1 MDVTFNKGG
10 IIMRDSFSDRM
21 DAQRAVL
28 KQVNQVAWPQ
38 EELFALSEDAIQRW
52 VSVNRLGDDNEIVKL
67 AREAGDALLFLA
79 NASQEQIAPEY
90 ASHVSDVTA
99 ILERLRSVM
108 TSTVSIA

>member
-1 MDVTFNKGG
+1 MH
-10 IIMRDSFSDRM
+10 DSFSDRM

-28 KQVNQVAWPQ
+28 KQINQVAWPR

-52 VSVNRLGDDNEIVKL
+52 VSVNRLGNDNEVVKL

-90 ASHVSDVTA
+90 ASRVSDVTA
-99 ILERLRSVM
+99 ILERLRLVM
-108 TSTVSIA
+108 TSAAPVAQS